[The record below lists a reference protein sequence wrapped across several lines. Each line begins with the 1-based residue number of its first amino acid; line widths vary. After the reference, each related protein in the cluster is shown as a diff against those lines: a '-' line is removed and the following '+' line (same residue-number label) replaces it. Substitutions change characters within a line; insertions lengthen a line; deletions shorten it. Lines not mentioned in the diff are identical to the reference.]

1 MSYEKNN
8 NAAILVAISVIALAL
23 VATTNFSHSYMAFA
37 APKKDDS
44 SSSGD
49 STTRHTNGVSTLG
62 GSSSSS
68 SSAASRSLN
77 SNVLNKKEL
86 SSLISCIN
94 TANKSDGLTHK
105 VVTNCLDI
113 ARGTVSAS
121 ASTTS
126 TSSSPSS
133 IAPIS
138 TPRS

>member
-8 NAAILVAISVIALAL
+8 NATILVAISVIALAL
-23 VATTNFSHSYMAFA
+23 VATTNFYHSYMAFA
-37 APKKDDS
+37 APKKGDS
-44 SSSGD
+44 SSSSD
-49 STTRHTNGVSTLG
+49 STTRHTSGVSTLG

-68 SSAASRSLN
+68 SAASPSVN

-86 SSLISCIN
+86 SSLTSCIT
-94 TANKSDGLTHK
+94 TANKSEGLTHK

-113 ARGTVSAS
+113 ARGTAS

-133 IAPIS
+133 IAPIA